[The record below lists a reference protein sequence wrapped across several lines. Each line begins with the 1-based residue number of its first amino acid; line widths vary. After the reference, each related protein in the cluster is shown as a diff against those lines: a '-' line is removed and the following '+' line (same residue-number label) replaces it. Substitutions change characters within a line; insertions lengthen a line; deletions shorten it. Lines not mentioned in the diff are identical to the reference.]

1 MIPYFDAHCDTGTK
15 ALRSGEGLR
24 SNRIHLDLTRLGAY
38 APAAQV
44 FAVFSRPRT
53 HDWRAGYENDSLA
66 GALAAHGTDCLSALV
81 RELERNADLVMI
93 CRSADDARQA
103 AAQGKVA
110 AFLAVEGAELLGS
123 SVEGLRSAYEKG
135 VRLVNLTWNYRNPLC
150 GTNQTGGGLTEAG
163 RVFVREA
170 QALGVAVDMSH
181 LSDEGFWDCLELAE
195 KPILAGHSNARAL
208 CPHPRNL
215 TDGMFSALAKA
226 GGVAGLNLCPAF
238 LGEDPDVETCF
249 AHVEH
254 FLALGGEKAVCLG
267 TDFDGIDHTPRGIAG
282 VQDMGAIYECL
293 LRHNLPEDLVRDI
306 FYNNLF
312 SYLERAL

>member
-53 HDWRAGYENDSLA
+53 HDWRAGYENDSPA

>member
-1 MIPYFDAHCDTGTK
+1 MSLPYFDAHCDTGTK
-15 ALRSGEGLR
+15 AAPLRENGL
-24 SNRIHLDLTRLGAY
+24 HLDLTRLSAY

-44 FAVFSRPRT
+44 FAVFSRPKG
-53 HDWRAGYENDSLA
+53 HDWRAGCEHDSPPE
-66 GALAAHGTDCLSALV
+66 ALAAHGKDCLVALV
-81 RELERNADLVMI
+81 RELERNADLAVL
-93 CRSADDARQA
+93 CRSAAEARKA
-103 AAQGKVA
+103 AADGKIA
-110 AFLAVEGAELLGS
+110 AFLAIEGAELLGS
-123 SVEGLRSAYEKG
+123 SLEGLRAAYDKG

-150 GTNQTGGGLTEAG
+150 GTNQSGGGLTEAG
-163 RVFVREA
+163 RAFVRAA

-215 TDGMFSALAKA
+215 TDEMFSALAKA

-238 LGEDPDVETCF
+238 LGEDPDLETCF
-249 AHVEH
+249 QHIEH

-267 TDFDGIDHTPRGIAG
+267 SDFDGIDRPPRGIAG
-282 VQDMGAIYECL
+282 VQDMGALYECL

-306 FYNNLF
+306 YYNNLLDF
-312 SYLERAL
+312 LERAL